1 MRRVSRQAKCRKLLI
16 TVTVLALCDYPVPL
30 KPDAEDACV
39 SGATSFPESVESESI
54 GTNRFDNRA

>member
-1 MRRVSRQAKCRKLLI
+1 MHRVLRQAKCRMLLI